1 MTTKHLPK
9 DAKQHLTAGPYSPVL
24 EVDAARIVVISGQVA
39 IDAQGNVM
47 GNDIEEQTR
56 YTLANCQRQLKSAG
70 CGFSDVFKVN
80 VYLSDI
86 TEWARFNAVYSE
98 AMPHPRP
105 VRTTVGAV
113 LLPGFRVEIEM
124 WAAKPA

>member
-24 EVDAARIVVISGQVA
+24 EVDAAKIVVISGQVA

-80 VYLSDI
+80 VFLSDI

-98 AMPHPRP
+98 AMPHPRA

-124 WAAKPA
+124 WAAKPT

>member
-9 DAKQHLTAGPYSPVL
+9 DARQHLTAGPYSPVL

-70 CGFSDVFKVN
+70 CGFSEVFKVN
-80 VYLSDI
+80 VYLADI

-98 AMPHPRP
+98 AMPQPRP